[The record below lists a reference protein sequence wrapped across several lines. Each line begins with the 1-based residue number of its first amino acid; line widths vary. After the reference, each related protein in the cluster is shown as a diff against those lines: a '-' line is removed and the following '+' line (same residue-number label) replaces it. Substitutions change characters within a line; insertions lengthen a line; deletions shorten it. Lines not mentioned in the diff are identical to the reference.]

1 MIGFENSYILY
12 LSLITGA
19 YHFAVIISI
28 FYHWGCLLTLLTIPI
43 ALSRISTFWKRE
55 LDCMP
60 QMTSRLFLPFGLS
73 LFAGIMMSKSGLLA
87 LLPTNRS

>member
-1 MIGFENSYILY
+1 MIGFENSCLLY
-12 LSLITGA
+12 MSLIAGA
-19 YHFAVIISI
+19 YHFAVLISL

-43 ALSRISTFWKRE
+43 ALSRIETFRRRQ

-73 LFAGIMMSKSGLLA
+73 LFAGIMISKTGLLA
-87 LLPTNRS
+87 LLPTSDL